1 VVKKIDLC
9 AARDGRKAPVSASKM
24 PQVCYFLTFESK
36 KLMARNQTPPPAPAP
51 AKRSLR
57 QQLLFFVV
65 LFVLVTV
72 VLKILG
78 APVIHRSEKTQVI
91 ERPHH

>member
-1 VVKKIDLC
+1 
-9 AARDGRKAPVSASKM
+9 
-24 PQVCYFLTFESK
+24 
-36 KLMARNQTPPPAPAP
+36 MARNQTPPPAPA
-51 AKRSLR
+51 KRSPL

>member
-1 VVKKIDLC
+1 MCTSSRVFGAKIQ
-9 AARDGRKAPVSASKM
+9 PSEVSNY
-24 PQVCYFLTFESK
+24 QTFLNFDTK

-51 AKRSLR
+51 AKRTPM